1 VHLIGQTECG
11 AACAITLI
19 GDSESGHV
27 GPPLPCNTIKLADV
41 ADMEVANTFHMQSKI
56 IVFHLQYY
64 AKDGKGEIC
73 IRGSNVMTGYYK
85 DPEKTAEALDKDGWL
100 HTGNMLLLFDL

>member
-11 AACAITLI
+11 AACAVTLI

-41 ADMEVANTFHMQSKI
+41 ADMEVAKI
-56 IVFHLQYY
+56 NCLSFNKLSFIYSTTPKMVKVKY
-64 AKDGKGEIC
+64 AF
-73 IRGSNVMTGYYK
+73 VVPM
-85 DPEKTAEALDKDGWL
+85 
-100 HTGNMLLLFDL
+100 